1 MNFEEEAD
9 PTNTTTEKARNPNN
23 NGRTLG
29 TAMVDDEK
37 ERERQRDRG
46 RETEASTLQNAL
58 KIEANYVLFIAI
70 PTWLPPQAHLLVG
83 PLLSH
88 LTLKN
93 CHVTAT

>member
-37 ERERQRDRG
+37 ERETERQR
-46 RETEASTLQNAL
+46 
-58 KIEANYVLFIAI
+58 
-70 PTWLPPQAHLLVG
+70 
-83 PLLSH
+83 
-88 LTLKN
+88 
-93 CHVTAT
+93 